1 MTDVHA
7 NEECELMILSESP
20 FDTPQPHKALQ
31 DPEGLSAMGGD
42 LSTQRLIHL
51 YQHGFFPWYSEP
63 DPILW
68 WHPEQRCVLLPTH
81 FHLSKSLKKTL
92 KKSNMQFS
100 INQAFHQVIS
110 HCSDLRAR
118 NEGTWISDDI
128 KQAYSRLHD
137 LGFAHSIEVWQE
149 EQLVG
154 GFYGVAMGQV
164 FFGESMFSLQPNAS
178 KMALKVFCDHAEA
191 FNIALIDCQVESEHL
206 ISLGANLCP
215 RKQFISQLQNLIP
228 APITNSKLI
237 NFSKNKLKQPI
248 KA

>member
-1 MTDVHA
+1 
-7 NEECELMILSESP
+7 MILSESP

-42 LSTQRLIHL
+42 LSTPRLIHL

-68 WHPEQRCVLLPTH
+68 WHPEHRCVLLPNH
-81 FHLSKSLKKTL
+81 FHLSKSLKKAL
-92 KKSNMQFS
+92 KKSDMQFS

-128 KQAYSRLHD
+128 KQAYSRLHT

-178 KMALKVFCDHAEA
+178 KMALKVFCDKANE

-206 ISLGANLCP
+206 VSLGANLCP
-215 RKQFISQLQNLIP
+215 RDQFISQLQNLIP
-228 APITNSKLI
+228 TPITNPKLI
-237 NFSKNKLKQPI
+237 NFSKNTLKHPI
-248 KA
+248 YV

>member
-1 MTDVHA
+1 MTDVLA
-7 NEECELMILSESP
+7 NDECELLILSESP
-20 FDTPQPHKALQ
+20 YDTPQPHKALQ

-68 WHPEQRCVLLPTH
+68 WHPEQRCTLSPDH
-81 FHLSKSLKKTL
+81 FHLAKSLKKTL
-92 KKSNMQFS
+92 KKSNLQFS
-100 INQAFHQVIS
+100 INQAFHTVIH
-110 HCSDLRAR
+110 HCADLRAK

-128 KQAYSRLHD
+128 KQAYSRLHE
-137 LGFAHSIEVWQE
+137 LGFAHSVEVWQG

-178 KMALKVFCDHAEA
+178 KMALKAFCDKAKDFH
-191 FNIALIDCQVESEHL
+191 IALIDCQVESDHL
-206 ISLGANLCP
+206 LSLGANLSP
-215 RKQFISQLQNLIP
+215 RNHFISQLKDLIP
-228 APITNSKLI
+228 QPEINQKLI
-237 NFSKNKLKQPI
+237 EFSKNGQKQPI
-248 KA
+248 NV